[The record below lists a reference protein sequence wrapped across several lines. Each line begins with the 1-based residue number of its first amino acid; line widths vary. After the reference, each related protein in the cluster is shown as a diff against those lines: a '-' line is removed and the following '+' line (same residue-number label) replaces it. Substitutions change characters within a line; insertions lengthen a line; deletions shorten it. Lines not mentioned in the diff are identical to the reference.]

1 MGGEIMRIC
10 SKCGTINADDARFCE
25 NCGTKLEGEPITAP
39 SAEEPADSEPVVPGA
54 ETGEAAQTAG
64 TAGDISSAEM
74 GSAGDDFRSQETAG
88 QETAGQEAAGQESVE
103 HDPAEHRS
111 ADQEQV
117 VRPSQR
123 RRQQQQQS
131 AQQQDSARKQVT
143 IKKPDVGKMKTGIR
157 KLTKLQKIVIA
168 EVICLAVVI
177 AAFFVIGDRKYS
189 AQSVA
194 ERYFEAYVSH
204 DWKTVY
210 GLLELPD
217 GSFMQESQFEEM
229 MEKTQVPDITNYTV
243 RQQTGA
249 EGGIV
254 QNFNVEYSVS
264 GQGTSSS
271 QLSLVRQSDKAM
283 FLFDT
288 WKVSAAGMLVENYPV
303 TVPAGARAAVDGV
316 ELTEE
321 YMVSNNADGTD
332 TYQIS
337 LFNGVHTITAA
348 VPWCEV
354 YEGEFDTSA
363 EGSVIVENLT
373 LTDTGKTALQAK
385 MQEALE
391 SFYTSALA
399 GDDFSAVSGLF
410 AENAAAEYEDTYNDL
425 RDRLTDDPDD
435 YYTLNQIT
443 FDDFCCSFNAESG
456 TISGEMDCDYTVDY
470 TYTYSGF
477 GSSRTENET
486 NDGSAYVGATFVY
499 EGDTYK
505 LQYVNIPNV
514 WWY

>member
-1 MGGEIMRIC
+1 MRIC

-54 ETGEAAQTAG
+54 ETGEAAQTADITEEILSKAENPVEDNPWNRESTEG
-64 TAGDISSAEM
+64 ASVGDEH
-74 GSAGDDFRSQETAG
+74 AG
-88 QETAGQEAAGQESVE
+88 QETAEYGPPEDGSE
-103 HDPAEHRS
+103 
-111 ADQEQV
+111 EQV

-131 AQQQDSARKQVT
+131 AQQQDSARKQIT
-143 IKKPDVGKMKTGIR
+143 IKKPDVGKMKSGIR

-363 EGSVIVENLT
+363 EGSVIVEDLT

-443 FDDFCCSFNAESG
+443 FDDFRCSFNAESG

-486 NDGSAYVGATFVY
+486 NNGSAYVGATFVY